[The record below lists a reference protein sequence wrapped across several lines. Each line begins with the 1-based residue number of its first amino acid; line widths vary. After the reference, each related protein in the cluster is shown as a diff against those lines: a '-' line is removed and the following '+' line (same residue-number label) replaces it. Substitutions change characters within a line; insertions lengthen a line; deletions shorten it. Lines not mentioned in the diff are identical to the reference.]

1 MEQDSIPQLQQ
12 MPYMKIEDNNMQA
25 DFLSKVIIIG
35 DTGVGKSCLMKR
47 VIDNTF
53 NEEHK
58 VTIGVE
64 NGTYLMKCN
73 HKVVKLQIWD
83 TAGQESYRSVTRIF
97 YKGANCVMLAYD
109 ITRDDTFANLSDW
122 MREI

>member
-1 MEQDSIPQLQQ
+1 M
-12 MPYMKIEDNNMQA
+12 
-25 DFLSKVIIIG
+25 
-35 DTGVGKSCLMKR
+35 MKR

-53 NEEHK
+53 SEEHK

-64 NGTYLMKCN
+64 NGTYLMKIDS
-73 HKVVKLQIWD
+73 KVIKLQIWD

-97 YKGANCVMLAYD
+97 YKGANAVFLTYD

-122 MREI
+122 MREIQMHAAEDVRIYLIGNKSELSD

>member
-1 MEQDSIPQLQQ
+1 MEQDKIPELLQ
-12 MPYMKIEDNNMQA
+12 MPYEKIQKNQSMNGDY
-25 DFLSKVIIIG
+25 LSKLIIIG

-53 NEEHK
+53 SEEHK

-73 HKVVKLQIWD
+73 HKVIKLQIWD
-83 TAGQESYRSVTRIF
+83 TAG
-97 YKGANCVMLAYD
+97 
-109 ITRDDTFANLSDW
+109 
-122 MREI
+122 

>member
-1 MEQDSIPQLQQ
+1 MEQDKIPELQA
-12 MPYMKIEDNNMQA
+12 MSYEKIQDNQSMQG

-47 VIDNTF
+47 VIDDTF
-53 NEEHK
+53 SQEHK

-73 HKVVKLQIWD
+73 HKVVKL
-83 TAGQESYRSVTRIF
+83 
-97 YKGANCVMLAYD
+97 
-109 ITRDDTFANLSDW
+109 
-122 MREI
+122 